1 MSKRAFRY
9 PIVLF
14 AYLAVLYPISVR
26 LKNAS
31 WTADSALLLNLFP
44 VFGLAAFAT
53 LWLHA
58 LSGVFEPWLRKNFD
72 FDRFVHNTSM
82 LVLVSII
89 LHPLLLFIYVDFS
102 FDKIL
107 LYYGNPLYIRLGV
120 VGWLLLI
127 TYDIGKALKK
137 YNFFAR
143 NWNKILLISTIGFLL
158 TFFHS
163 VRLGSDLQSGPLRT
177 VWIFYGVTAIF
188 ATLYTY
194 GIKRI
199 FNNNKS

>member
-1 MSKRAFRY
+1 MDKRVVKY
-9 PIVLF
+9 LIVIF
-14 AYLAVLYPISVR
+14 AYLAVLYPVSVR
-26 LKNAS
+26 LKSIN
-31 WTADSALLLNLFP
+31 WTTDAALLLNLFP
-44 VFGLAAFAT
+44 VFGLVAFAI

-58 LSGVFEPWLRKNFD
+58 LSGVFEPWLRNNFD

-82 LVLVSII
+82 LVLVCII
-89 LHPLLLFIYVDFS
+89 LHPLLLFVYVDFNLE
-102 FDKIL
+102 KIL
-107 LYYGNPLYIRLGV
+107 LYYGHLLYIRLGV

-163 VRLGSDLQSGPLRT
+163 VRLGSDLQSGPLST
-177 VWIFYGVTAIF
+177 VWLFYGVTAIF